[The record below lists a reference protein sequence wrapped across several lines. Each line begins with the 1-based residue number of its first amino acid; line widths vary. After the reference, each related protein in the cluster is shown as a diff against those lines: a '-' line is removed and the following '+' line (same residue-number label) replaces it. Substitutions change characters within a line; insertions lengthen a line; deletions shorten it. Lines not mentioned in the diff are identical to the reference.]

1 MTWRVHTVDGAT
13 VSTTRAPSIVWIVR
27 PKFLL
32 KATGL
37 FAKLGFQFNPKF
49 KDDKAA
55 CMIVNDDASVI
66 LRSEPF
72 FKTFTKREICDTGS
86 QTEGL
91 FALSSAS
98 RAEGND
104 PVNSFVSATAG
115 FLASPMP
122 VFLSQVRNDLG
133 TRVTPAE
140 GRRLFSS
147 LDSRAKDR
155 RDL

>member
-1 MTWRVHTVDGAT
+1 MWRVHTVDGAAA
-13 VSTTRAPSIVWIVR
+13 STTCAPSIVWIVR
-27 PKFLL
+27 LKFLL

-37 FAKLGFQFNPKF
+37 VAKLAFQFNPKV

-55 CMIVNDDASVI
+55 CMILNDDASVM
-66 LRSEPF
+66 LRSELF
-72 FKTFTKREICDTGS
+72 FKTVTKREICDTRS

-98 RAEGND
+98 RAEEND
-104 PVNSFVSATAG
+104 PANSFVPATAG
-115 FLASPMP
+115 FLASPMR
-122 VFLSQVRNDLG
+122 VFLSQVRKDLR
-133 TRVTPAE
+133 TRVTPGK

-147 LDSRAKDR
+147 LDGQAKDR

>member
-1 MTWRVHTVDGAT
+1 MWRVHTVDGAAA
-13 VSTTRAPSIVWIVR
+13 STTAPSIVWIVR
-27 PKFLL
+27 LNFLL

-37 FAKLGFQFNPKF
+37 FGKLGFQFNPKF

-55 CMIVNDDASVI
+55 CMIVNDDASVM

-72 FKTFTKREICDTGS
+72 FKTFTKREICDTRS

-91 FALSSAS
+91 FAQSSAS
-98 RAEGND
+98 RAEGSD
-104 PVNSFVSATAG
+104 PANSFVSATPG

-133 TRVTPAE
+133 TRITPGE
-140 GRRLFSS
+140 SRRLFSS
-147 LDSRAKDR
+147 LDSQAKDR

>member
-1 MTWRVHTVDGAT
+1 MWRVDTVDGAAASPT
-13 VSTTRAPSIVWIVR
+13 HAPSIVWIVR
-27 PKFLL
+27 LKFLL

-37 FAKLGFQFNPKF
+37 VAKLAFPFNPKF

-72 FKTFTKREICDTGS
+72 FKTFTKREICDTRS
-86 QTEGL
+86 QIEGL

-104 PVNSFVSATAG
+104 PANSFVSGHGGVLGQPNAG
-115 FLASPMP
+115 VS
-122 VFLSQVRNDLG
+122 LSGSERFENKG
-133 TRVTPAE
+133 YAR
-140 GRRLFSS
+140 
-147 LDSRAKDR
+147 
-155 RDL
+155 

>member
-1 MTWRVHTVDGAT
+1 MWRFHTVDGAAA
-13 VSTTRAPSIVWIVR
+13 STTHGPSIVWIVR
-27 PKFLL
+27 LKFLL

-37 FAKLGFQFNPKF
+37 FGKLGFQFNPKF

-55 CMIVNDDASVI
+55 CMIVNDDASVM

-72 FKTFTKREICDTGS
+72 FKTFTKREICDTRS

-104 PVNSFVSATAG
+104 PANSFVSATTG

-122 VFLSQVRNDLG
+122 VFLSQVRRDLR
-133 TRVTPAE
+133 TRVTPGE

-147 LDSRAKDR
+147 LDGQAKDR
-155 RDL
+155 REL

>member
-1 MTWRVHTVDGAT
+1 MYRVHTVDGAAG
-13 VSTTRAPSIVWIVR
+13 STTHAPSIVWIVR
-27 PKFLL
+27 LKFLL

-37 FAKLGFQFNPKF
+37 FGKLGFQFNPKF

-55 CMIVNDDASVI
+55 CMIVNDDASVM

-72 FKTFTKREICDTGS
+72 FKRFTKREICDTRS

-98 RAEGND
+98 RAERND
-104 PVNSFVSATAG
+104 PANSFVSATTG

-122 VFLSQVRNDLG
+122 VFLSQVRRDLR
-133 TRVTPAE
+133 TRVTPGE
-140 GRRLFSS
+140 GGRLFSS
-147 LDSRAKDR
+147 LDGQAKDR
-155 RDL
+155 REL

>member
-1 MTWRVHTVDGAT
+1 M
-13 VSTTRAPSIVWIVR
+13 I
-27 PKFLL
+27 
-32 KATGL
+32 
-37 FAKLGFQFNPKF
+37 AK
-49 KDDKAA
+49 
-55 CMIVNDDASVI
+55 DDASVI

-72 FKTFTKREICDTGS
+72 FKTFTKREICDTRS

-104 PVNSFVSATAG
+104 PANSFVSATAG

-122 VFLSQVRNDLG
+122 VFFSQVRNELR
-133 TRVTPAE
+133 TRVTPGD
-140 GRRLFSS
+140 GRRLSSS
-147 LDSRAKDR
+147 LDSQAKDR